1 MIESREI
8 TNRAEW
14 LAWRRQDVT
23 ASTIGALFGVH
34 PYTTAL
40 KLYAEKR
47 GVEFPDKDNLV
58 MARGRDLEPAF
69 PNFVRRRRPDWRIE
83 PAGSY
88 FRDPDLRLGATPDFF
103 IRNDPRGVGVLQ
115 CKTVAPHIYKRDWLD
130 GTEIPFWVT
139 LQTLTEMYLT
149 GAAFG
154 AVAVLLLDPFN
165 MDCMVLD
172 VPRHAGGEEKIRE
185 KVKQFWIAVEQGIE
199 PDPNFGM
206 DADVIKALTATPTP
220 LKQIDLTGNN
230 ELPQLLADRAGYMA
244 VAKDCEAKKTAIE
257 AQIRHIMDD
266 AEIATGLDGW
276 RITYKM
282 QERDAYTVAARN
294 SRVLLIQDK
303 RARE

>member
-1 MIESREI
+1 MIECREI

-23 ASTIGALFGVH
+23 ASPIGALFGVH

-47 GVEFPDKDNLV
+47 GVEFPDPDNRVLR
-58 MARGRDLEPAF
+58 RGRWLESA
-69 PNFVRRRRPDWRIE
+69 VATAVGELRPDWKIE
-83 PAGSY
+83 PARSY

-115 CKTVAPHIYKRDWLD
+115 CKTVAPSVYARDWNGGKD
-130 GTEIPFWVT
+130 IPLWVT
-139 LQTLTEMYLT
+139 LQTLTEMHLT
-149 GAAFG
+149 DAAFG
-154 AVAVLLLDPFN
+154 AVAVLLVDAFN
-165 MDCMVLD
+165 MDCVVLE

-282 QERDAYTVAARN
+282 QERDAYTVAARK